1 MGLYQKMHM
10 VMVESE
16 GLEKNMTVGAG
27 TNSSYKAISESAVLN
42 NIKPLLK
49 KHGLVLFPVEV
60 NIAEDFKEFQGKYG
74 ATQRFMST
82 LHCKYKIVDIETG
95 EFEFLESVGYGAD
108 SQDKGSGKAMT
119 YAYKALIQKTFC
131 LFSGEDT
138 DNYHS
143 DEIEKQTIAD
153 KPQNAPQRTQSNQ
166 QQNTPKDT
174 KLVSDAQLGRLYAI
188 ASKKGRDKN
197 QVIAATLSH
206 FKITDIKTL
215 TKPQYD
221 EIVKIYESKP
231 DVE

>member
-1 MGLYQKMHM
+1 
-10 VMVESE
+10 MVESE

-60 NIAEDFKEFQGKYG
+60 NIVEDFKEFQGKYG
-74 ATQRFMST
+74 DTQRFMST

-95 EFEFLESVGYGAD
+95 EFELLESVGYGAD

-138 DNYHS
+138 DNDHS
-143 DEIEKQTIAD
+143 EDLEKQNAVKT
-153 KPQNAPQRTQSNQ
+153 PQNTPQQTQTNH
-166 QQNTPKDT
+166 QQNTPKET
-174 KLVSDAQLGRLYAI
+174 KPLSEAQLTRLYTI
-188 ASKKGRDKN
+188 ASKKGRPKD

-206 FKITDIKTL
+206 FKISDISNL
-215 TKPQYD
+215 TKQQYD
-221 EIVKIYESKP
+221 EVVKKYEAMP
-231 DVE
+231 DAQKE